1 MGAGRTGFGAM
12 IAIEEAQDLLKVSVY
27 GEFALADYRR
37 LERAVLGEL
46 RRVPQVK
53 LLLDL
58 RGMTGYTLDV
68 AWEELK
74 FTRAH
79 PHDFRRIAVVTS
91 QEWSPWLTWVAAAF
105 SDAEV
110 MLFEDPAAAEAWIAG
125 GA

>member
-1 MGAGRTGFGAM
+1 M
-12 IAIEEAQDLLKVSVY
+12 IAIEEVKDLLKVSVY
-27 GEFALADYRR
+27 GELALADFRR

-46 RRVPQVK
+46 RNRPQVK

-58 RGMTGYTLDV
+58 RAMTGYTLDV

-79 PHDFRRIAVVTS
+79 PHDFRRIAVVTA
-91 QEWSPWLTWVAAAF
+91 QEWAPWLSWVAAAF

-110 MLFEDPAAAEAWIAG
+110 MLFEDPAPAEAWIAQPG
-125 GA
+125 R